1 MFYAIAAAVAVLAV
15 SCNKTD
21 PNAIGSVEGDWQA
34 VSYKAAFQ
42 KDGKDLSSD
51 EVMELLLAEVPAEQK
66 EAAKEMLKE
75 SMGMVFGEHAIPD
88 DQAVVMCLE
97 KGGKLMG
104 YSKAE
109 GVESKREIG
118 TWSQD
123 GSKLTITAVDTE
135 EVTSGT
141 FTIVKANASELVIRM
156 SSADMDSSAI
166 DTAAAESFKKY
177 GVEMYSELSFKKI

>member
-21 PNAIGSVEGDWQA
+21 PNAIGSVEGDWLV

-75 SMGMVFGEHAIPD
+75 SMGMVFGEHAVPD